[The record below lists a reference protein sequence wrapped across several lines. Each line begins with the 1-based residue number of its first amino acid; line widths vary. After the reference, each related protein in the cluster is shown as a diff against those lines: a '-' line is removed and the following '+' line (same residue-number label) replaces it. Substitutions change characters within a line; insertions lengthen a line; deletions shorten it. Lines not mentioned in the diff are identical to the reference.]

1 MNVQNQLDKILLKV
15 EKPGRYIGGELHSVS
30 KDPEFK
36 GLRFA
41 FCFPDN
47 YEIGMSYMGMQ
58 IIYHLLNKEDDIYC
72 ERCFAPAK
80 DMAAE
85 MRKNDLP
92 LFTLETKTPLKE
104 MDMVGF
110 TLQYELSYT
119 NILYMLDLAGIPFN
133 FKDRGENA
141 PIIVGGGPCAFNAE
155 PLADFFDLFIIGD
168 GENAQIEVARLAAKR
183 KRDGSSKSDFL
194 KEACRIQG
202 VYVPS
207 FYEAQYDENGHYTG
221 MTKLYDGA
229 PDRVL
234 KSIVSDLE
242 PVDFPDKTIVPLI
255 EAVQDRSVC
264 ELFRGCTRGCRFCQ
278 AGMIYRPVRE
288 RSAEKVYEL
297 CRSQLETS
305 GNEELSLMSLSSS
318 DYSQFERLMGMLI
331 PYSRE
336 KTISISLP
344 SLRMDNFAFK
354 ILDELQGVRKT
365 GLTFAAEAG
374 TQRLRD
380 VINKNITEDDIFK
393 ALDTAI
399 DLGWNSVKLYFMMG
413 LPTET
418 DEDLDGIVDLAKR
431 IMDLAIYKNGGV
443 RGRFGVTV
451 SVSNFVPKPHTPFQW
466 VPQDT
471 FEEFERKHIYL
482 RDKLKKIKGVTYRY
496 HGSYTSHLEAIFARG
511 GRELCEALRKAYA
524 NGCCF
529 DSWTEGFNK
538 EGWQKA
544 LDACG
549 INAGCSA
556 VTGFAENDPLPWDVV
571 SCGVSREYLLS
582 EFNRARSN
590 QTTPDC
596 RLGCNGCG
604 LNEYTIC
611 KMDGCLK
618 K

>member
-1 MNVQNQLDKILLKV
+1 MNVQSKLDNMLLRV
-15 EKPGRYIGGELHSVS
+15 EKPGRYIGGELHSVN
-30 KDPEFK
+30 KGADFP

-41 FCFPDN
+41 FCFPDT

-58 IIYHLLNKEDDIYC
+58 IIYHLLNKEENIFC
-72 ERCFAPAK
+72 ERSFAPAK

-85 MRKNDLP
+85 MRAAGIP
-92 LFTLETKTPLKE
+92 LYTLESKTPLRE

-133 FKDRGENA
+133 FADRSESD
-141 PIIVGGGPCAFNAE
+141 PIIVGGGPCVFNAE

-168 GENAQIEVARLAAKR
+168 GETAQIEVAKLAAKR
-183 KRDGSSKSDFL
+183 KAEGLSKDWFL
-194 KEACRIQG
+194 KEACKLQG

-207 FYEAQYDENGHYTG
+207 FYKANYGNDGRFTG

-234 KSIVSDLE
+234 KAIVEDLE
-242 PVDFPDKTIVPLI
+242 PVDFPERTIVPLI

-278 AGMIYRPVRE
+278 AGMVYRPVRE
-288 RSAEKVYEL
+288 RSAEKVYKICKE
-297 CRSQLETS
+297 QLESS

-318 DYSQFERLMGMLI
+318 DYSQFQRLMGMLI

-344 SLRMDNFAFK
+344 SLRMDNFAFS

-374 TQRLRD
+374 TQRLRN

-431 IMDLAIYKNGGV
+431 IMDLAIYKNGGT

-451 SVSNFVPKPHTPFQW
+451 SVSNFVPKPDTPFGW

-482 RDKLKKIKGVTYRY
+482 RDKLKKVKGVTYRY
-496 HGSYTSHLEAIFARG
+496 HGSFTSHLEAIFARG
-511 GRELCEALRKAYA
+511 GRDLCETLRQAYA

-529 DSWTEGFNK
+529 DSWTEGFNR
-538 EGWQKA
+538 EGWDKA
-544 LDACG
+544 LAATGVDKSYYG
-549 INAGCSA
+549 
-556 VTGFAENDPLPWDVV
+556 VTGFAEDEPLPWDVID
-571 SCGVSREYLLS
+571 CGVSKEFLLREWHHALNA
-582 EFNRARSN
+582 E
-590 QTTPDC
+590 TTPDC
-596 RLGCNGCG
+596 RLGCNACG
-604 LNEYTIC
+604 LNEHTIC
-611 KMDGCLK
+611 KMEGCLK
-618 K
+618 

>member
-1 MNVQNQLDKILLKV
+1 MNVQSKLDNMLLRV
-15 EKPGRYIGGELHSVS
+15 EKPGRYIGGELHSIN
-30 KDPEFK
+30 KGADFP

-41 FCFPDN
+41 FCFPDT

-58 IIYHLLNKEDDIYC
+58 IIYHLLNKEENIFC

-85 MRKNDLP
+85 MRAAGIP
-92 LFTLETKTPLKE
+92 LYTLESKTPLKE

-133 FKDRGENA
+133 FSDRSESD
-141 PIIVGGGPCAFNAE
+141 PVIVGGGPCVFNAE
-155 PLADFFDLFIIGD
+155 PLADFFDLFIAGD
-168 GENAQIEVARLAAKR
+168 GETAQIEVAKLAYRR
-183 KRDGSSKSDFL
+183 KAEGLSKAEFL
-194 KEACRIQG
+194 KQACKIPG
-202 VYVPS
+202 VYIPS
-207 FYEAQYDENGHYTG
+207 FYKANYDAEGAFAG

-234 KSIVSDLE
+234 KAIVDDIE
-242 PVDFPDKTIVPLI
+242 PVDFPERTIVPLI

-278 AGMIYRPVRE
+278 AGMVYRPVRE
-288 RSAEKVYEL
+288 RSAEKVYSI
-297 CRSQLETS
+297 CRQQLESS

-354 ILDELQGVRKT
+354 VLDELQGVRKT

-374 TQRLRD
+374 TQRLRN

-431 IMDLAIYKNGGV
+431 LMDLAIYKNGGV

-451 SVSNFVPKPHTPFQW
+451 SVSNFVPKPDTPFAW
-466 VPQDT
+466 VAQDS

-482 RDKLKKIKGVTYRY
+482 RDKLRKIKGVTYRY
-496 HGSYTSHLEAIFARG
+496 HGSFTSHLEAVFARG
-511 GRELCEALRKAYA
+511 GRELCETLRQAYA
-524 NGCCF
+524 NGCSF
-529 DSWTEGFNK
+529 DSWTEGFNRD
-538 EGWQKA
+538 GWEQA
-544 LDACG
+544 LASTG
-549 INAGCSA
+549 IDRSYSG
-556 VTGFAENDPLPWDVV
+556 VTGFAEDAPLPWEIVD
-571 SCGVSREYLLS
+571 CGVSREFLLR
-582 EFNRARSN
+582 EWHRALKAE
-590 QTTPDC
+590 TTPDC

-604 LNEYTIC
+604 LNEHTVC
-611 KMDGCLK
+611 RMEGCLK
-618 K
+618 

>member
-1 MNVQNQLDKILLKV
+1 MNVQSKLDNMLLRV
-15 EKPGRYIGGELHSVS
+15 EKPGRYIGGELHSIN
-30 KDPEFK
+30 KGADFP

-41 FCFPDN
+41 FCFPDT

-58 IIYHLLNKEDDIYC
+58 IIYRLLNKEENIFC
-72 ERCFAPAK
+72 ERSFAPAK

-85 MRKNDLP
+85 MRAADIP
-92 LFTLETKTPLKE
+92 LYTLETKTPLRE

-133 FKDRGENA
+133 FKDRKEND
-141 PIIVGGGPCAFNAE
+141 PIIVGGGPCVFNAE
-155 PLADFFDLFIIGD
+155 PLADFFDLFIVGD
-168 GENAQIEVARLAAKR
+168 GEEAQIEVAKLAAKR
-183 KRDGSSKSDFL
+183 KAEGTSKDQFL
-194 KEACRIQG
+194 KEACRIRG

-207 FYEAQYDENGHYTG
+207 FYEANCDENGVFTG
-221 MTKLYDGA
+221 MTKLCDQA

-234 KSIVSDLE
+234 KAIVEDLE
-242 PVDFPDKTIVPLI
+242 PVDFPDRTIVPLI

-278 AGMIYRPVRE
+278 AGMVYRPVRE
-288 RSAEKVYEL
+288 RSAEKVYNI
-297 CRSQLETS
+297 CREQLESS

-374 TQRLRD
+374 TQRLRN

-431 IMDLAIYKNGGV
+431 IMDLAIYKNGGM

-451 SVSNFVPKPHTPFQW
+451 SVSNFVPKPDTPFAW

-471 FEEFERKHIYL
+471 FEEFERKHVYL

-496 HGSYTSHLEAIFARG
+496 HGSFTSHLEAIFARG
-511 GRELCEALRKAYA
+511 GRELCETLRLAYA

-529 DSWTEGFNK
+529 DSWTEGFDR
-538 EGWQKA
+538 EGWDKA
-544 LDACG
+544 LAATG
-549 INAGCSA
+549 IDRNYSG
-556 VTGFAENDPLPWDVV
+556 VTGFAEDAPLPWDVV
-571 SCGVSREYLLS
+571 DCGVTKEYLLS
-582 EFNRARSN
+582 EWHRAQN
-590 QTTPDC
+590 AETTPDC

-604 LNEYTIC
+604 LNEHTVC
-611 KMDGCLK
+611 KMEGCLK
-618 K
+618 